1 MIPIQD
7 TIRAERWPV
16 VNVALIALCGYGFW
30 LELAAGPEI
39 DAFVTRHALIPREFL
54 SLAQHGWLRPRVFG
68 PLFTSMFLHAS
79 VAHFAGNMLFLWIF
93 GDNVEDRMGHL
104 GYALFYLVGGAFA
117 GLTQVAANPG
127 SVVPTVGASGAIA
140 AVMGAYM
147 LLYPGSR
154 VRTLVWVLFLIRV
167 VDVPAYAWLGFW
179 FLMQLLS
186 SSAAAHGPDQGGV
199 AFFAHIGGFAFGAM
213 TVLLLGLRRP
223 PRARAQEWR

>member
-7 TIRAERWPV
+7 TIRAQRWPV
-16 VNVALIALCGYGFW
+16 VNVAMIAICGYVFW
-30 LELAAGPEI
+30 LELSAGAEL
-39 DAFVTRHALIPREFL
+39 DAFVTRHALIPRDFVT
-54 SLAQHGWLRPRVFG
+54 LAGHGWLRARVLG

-79 VAHFAGNMLFLWIF
+79 VMHFAGNMLFLWIF

-104 GYALFYLVGGAFA
+104 GYALFYLTGGAVA
-117 GLTQVAANPG
+117 GLTQVVSNPG

-154 VRTLVWVLFLIRV
+154 VRTLIWVLFLIRV

-186 SSAAAHGPDQGGV
+186 SSAASHGNDQGGV
-199 AFFAHIGGFAFGAM
+199 AFFAHIGGFVFGAL
-213 TVLLLGLRRP
+213 TVLLLGLRRERP
-223 PRARAQEWR
+223 ARAQER